1 MTELEIDTHLHQTF
15 EDQRL
20 SRGERRSLQ
29 KLVENPP
36 ELRLRVRRRAF
47 AVAHQLVAAAPAANV
62 LDWLEEIIKALSE
75 PLPAETA
82 HDGQEAF
89 FAPHEDVASRI
100 IHALSAT
107 RTRADLAVFTI
118 TDDRVSR
125 AILDAHQRGVAI
137 RIVSDNDKSA
147 DLGSDIDGLAQ
158 RGVAVRID
166 RTPVHMHHKFGV
178 LDGQVLLNG
187 SYNWTRSASRE
198 NHENLVISRDPG
210 LITAFEREFEHCWN
224 LAEPL

>member
-1 MTELEIDTHLHQTF
+1 MTELEIDTHLSETF

-47 AVAHQLVAAAPAANV
+47 ALAQTLVSTAPVGNV
-62 LDWLEEIIKALSE
+62 LEWLEEIVKALSA
-75 PLPAETA
+75 AETTPPEHA
-82 HDGQEAF
+82 DQEAV

-100 IHALSAT
+100 IHALSNT
-107 RTRADLAVFTI
+107 RTSADLAVFTI
-118 TDDRVSR
+118 TDDRVTR
-125 AILDAHQRGVAI
+125 AILDAHRRGVAI

-147 DLGSDIDGLAQ
+147 DLGSDIDDLAKH
-158 RGVAVRID
+158 GVAVRID
-166 RTPVHMHHKFGV
+166 RTPVHMHHKFAI
-178 LDGQVLLNG
+178 LDGQTLLNG

-198 NHENLVISRDPG
+198 NHENLVISRDPA
-210 LITAFEREFEHCWN
+210 LIAAFEREFDHCWT

>member
-1 MTELEIDTHLHQTF
+1 MTELEIDTHLLQTF

-47 AVAHQLVAAAPAANV
+47 ALAQTLATTAPVANV
-62 LDWLEEIIKALSE
+62 LDWLEEVIKALSE
-75 PLPAETA
+75 PSTTNAP
-82 HDGQEAF
+82 DRQEAF

-100 IHALSAT
+100 IHALTHT

-125 AILDAHQRGVAI
+125 AILDAHRRGVAI

-147 DLGSDIDGLAQ
+147 DLGSDIDDLADQ
-158 RGVAVRID
+158 GVSVRID
-166 RTPVHMHHKFGV
+166 RTPVHMHHKFAI
-178 LDGQVLLNG
+178 LDGQTLLNG

-198 NHENLVISRDPG
+198 NHENLVISRDPA
-210 LITAFEREFEHCWN
+210 LITAFQREFDHCWD

>member
-1 MTELEIDTHLHQTF
+1 MTELEIDTHLAQTF
-15 EDQRL
+15 DDQRL

-47 AVAHQLVAAAPAANV
+47 ALAQTLVTSAPPASV
-62 LDWLEEIIKALSE
+62 LEWLEEVIKALSE
-75 PLPAETA
+75 PPEARART
-82 HDGQEAF
+82 GQEAL
-89 FAPHEDVASRI
+89 FAPHQDIATRI
-100 IHALSAT
+100 IHALSAA

-125 AILDAHQRGVAI
+125 AIHDAHRRGVAI
-137 RIVSDNDKSA
+137 RIVSDNDKST
-147 DLGSDIDGLAQ
+147 DIGSDIEALAQ
-158 RGVAVRID
+158 DGVAVRID
-166 RTPVHMHHKFGV
+166 RTPVHMHHKFAV

-198 NHENLVISRDPG
+198 NHENLVISRDPD
-210 LITAFEREFEHCWN
+210 LIASFEREFQHCWD
-224 LAEPL
+224 LAEPF

>member
-47 AVAHQLVAAAPAANV
+47 AVAHTLVATAPASNV
-62 LDWLEEIIKALSE
+62 LDWLEEVIKALSE
-75 PLPAETA
+75 PSTTTTS
-82 HDGQEAF
+82 DRQEAL

-100 IHALSAT
+100 IHALANT

-125 AILDAHQRGVAI
+125 AILEAHERGVAI

-147 DLGSDIDGLAQ
+147 DLGSDIDDLAQ
-158 RGVAVRID
+158 RGVSVRID
-166 RTPVHMHHKFGV
+166 RTPVHMHHKFAI

-198 NHENLVISRDPG
+198 NHENLVISRDPD